1 MPAHLWASSRPFVEN
16 LLRAVIAATFLE
28 IVLRPVLV

>member
-1 MPAHLWASSRPFVEN
+1 MPAHLWTRSRPFVEN

-28 IVLRPVLV
+28 IILRPVFV